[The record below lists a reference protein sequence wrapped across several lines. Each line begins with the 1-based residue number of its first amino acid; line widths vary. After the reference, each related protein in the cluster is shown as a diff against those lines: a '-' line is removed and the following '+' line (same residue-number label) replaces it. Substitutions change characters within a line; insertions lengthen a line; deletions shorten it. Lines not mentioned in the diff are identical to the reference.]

1 MPPGEND
8 IIVLVRGHMDVKSN
22 IIKEA
27 RKRGRDVLTE
37 IESKQVF
44 QETGLKTTETRLA
57 STQKEA
63 LAICNE
69 IGFPVVLK
77 IASPDITHKSDAGGV
92 KTGLKNGAEA
102 RKTYREIMTS
112 VKAKYPE
119 AKIEGVSVQNMARQG
134 IEIIIGM
141 NKDAQFGPVIMFGL
155 GGIFVEVLKDVSFRL
170 IPILPKDAEQM
181 IKEIRGYALLNGY
194 RGQEPAH
201 IPSLVDILLK
211 VSDLVEKTP
220 EIKEIDLNPVVAY
233 KDSAVA
239 VDARIVLEKAN

>member
-1 MPPGEND
+1 
-8 IIVLVRGHMDVKSN
+8 MDVKSN
-22 IIKEA
+22 TIKEV
-27 RKRGRDVLTE
+27 RKQGRDVLTE
-37 IESKQVF
+37 IEAKQIF
-44 QETGLKTTETRLA
+44 QEAGVKTTETRPA
-57 STQKEA
+57 SSQKEA

-92 KTGLKNGAEA
+92 KTGLKNGAEV
-102 RKTYREIMTS
+102 RKAYRDIMAS
-112 VKAKYPE
+112 VKEKYPK
-119 AKIEGVSVQNMARQG
+119 AKIEGVSVQGMARPG

-220 EIKEIDLNPVVAY
+220 EIKEIDLNPVFAY

-239 VDARIVLEKAN
+239 VDARIVLEK